1 MAFSSADVQ
10 RGLYTF
16 QLLVELVQAVVHS
29 ELCEEA
35 AYTWI

>member
-10 RGLYTF
+10 RGLYTV
-16 QLLVELVQAVVHS
+16 QLLVELVHTVVHS

-35 AYTWI
+35 AHTWI